1 MELPGATFLYNF
13 SLIAVTFAAVS
24 AIVMLLRQTMGG
36 KLSNFDIHLI
46 TAYVSGGFALTLGAV
61 MPPLFWLGGFGP
73 GFCWGVSSGLAA
85 FLVAAYLASII
96 RRRRKA
102 SGPRIPRM
110 VLIDWLLQGAAIVML
125 LVNTTFPPLQGVFL
139 FSGALTLSLAVL
151 MWSFVRRIATLLG
164 DKPGADWDPRR
175 G

>member
-1 MELPGATFLYNF
+1 MELPGASYLFNL

-24 AIVMLLRQTMGG
+24 ALVMLLRQTMGG

-46 TAYVSGGFALTLGAV
+46 TAYVSGGFAITLGAV
-61 MPPLFWLGGFGP
+61 MPPLIWLGGLSP
-73 GFCWGVSSGLAA
+73 TLSWSVSSSLAGL
-85 FLVAAYLASII
+85 FVALYLASIV

-102 SGPRIPRM
+102 SGPGAPTM
-110 VLIDWLLQGAAIVML
+110 VLIDWLLQAVAIVML
-125 LVNTTFPPLQGVFL
+125 IVNAVFPLLQSVLL
-139 FSGALTLSLAVL
+139 FASALTLSLAVL

-164 DKPGADWDPRR
+164 NKPGEDWDPKR